1 MYGNSKTMKV
11 AFILGQFPALSET
24 FILNQITGLI
34 DRGYDLDIYAIQPGD
49 VTKIH
54 PDVEEYKLLEKT
66 YYDQRPENKY
76 IAYLN
81 AFRLFV
87 ISLFIQPWKRLPVL
101 LRIISSA
108 RPGKLSKALDI
119 FYAGI
124 SCLKHHQEYDI
135 IHCHFGMLGNKA
147 LKLQQVG
154 AIQGKKLITSYY
166 DVDVTKY
173 PKIAG
178 KDVYNELFETGDLFL
193 GLTHSMNKQIIDL
206 GCPPEKL
213 QKLPT
218 ISVDLSRY
226 QFRPCILKPDEPI
239 KLLTVARLVETKGI
253 EYSIK
258 AVSQVIE
265 KNPELNIL
273 YRIVGTGKLEKKLN
287 KLINTLGVSQQ
298 IQLVGGMTQT
308 EVREIYADS
317 HIFILAS
324 TTAANGDQEGLP
336 TVLQEAQGIGLP
348 VVSTFH
354 SGIPEGV
361 VNEKSG
367 FLVPERDVDALR
379 EKIEYL
385 VKNPQIWEEMSLTG
399 RQFVEA
405 NYDMN
410 KIMDQLVELY
420 QKLLS

>member
-1 MYGNSKTMKV
+1 MKI

-34 DRGYDLDIYAIQPGD
+34 KRGHDLDIYAIQPGD

-54 PDVEEYKLLEKT
+54 PDVEDYKLLEKT
-66 YYDQRPENKY
+66 YYDQKPKNKY

-81 AFRLFV
+81 ALKV
-87 ISLFIQPWKRLPVL
+87 LLISFFIKPWKRLPVL
-101 LRIISSA
+101 FRIISSA
-108 RPGKLSKALDI
+108 KPGKLSKSLDL
-119 FYAGI
+119 FYAAI
-124 SCLKHHQEYDI
+124 SCLNHHQNYDI
-135 IHCHFGMLGNKA
+135 IHCHFGLLGNKA
-147 LKLQQVG
+147 LKLQQIG

-178 KDVYNELFETGDLFL
+178 KDVYNDLFQQGDLFL
-193 GLTHSMNKQIIDL
+193 GLTHSMNQQIIEL

-213 QKLPT
+213 RKLPT

-226 QFRPCILKPDEPI
+226 QFRPCVLKPDEPI

-253 EYSIK
+253 EYSIQ
-258 AVSQVIE
+258 AVSKVSE

-273 YRIVGTGKLEKKLN
+273 YRIVGTGELEKKLN
-287 KLINTLGVSQQ
+287 KLINKLGVSKQ

-336 TVLQEAQGIGLP
+336 TVLQEAQATGLP
-348 VVSTFH
+348 ILSTFH
-354 SGIPEGV
+354 SGIPETIRDG
-361 VNEKSG
+361 KSG
-367 FLVPERDVDALR
+367 FLVPEKDIDALA
-379 EKIEYL
+379 EKLDYL
-385 VKNPQIWEEMSLTG
+385 VKHPQVWEEIGQQG
-399 RQFVEA
+399 RKFVET
-405 NYDMN
+405 NYNMD
-410 KIMDQLVELY
+410 KVMDQLVEIYEQILR
-420 QKLLS
+420 